1 MIDTLIVIG
10 GAVLAVIAAWWAGQR
25 KGRKAERK
33 ATSDELSEAY
43 NDATKEVRH
52 ATTDLSDD
60 PAVILE
66 RLREV
71 AKRGQGKRDP

>member
-1 MIDTLIVIG
+1 MIDTLVVIG

-25 KGRKAERK
+25 KGRKTERK

-43 NDATKEVRH
+43 NDTTKEVRN
-52 ATTDLSDD
+52 ATTDIPYESDL
-60 PAVILE
+60 VLE

>member
-1 MIDTLIVIG
+1 MIDTLVVIG

-25 KGRKAERK
+25 KGRKTERK

-52 ATTDLSDD
+52 ATTDIPDNPDL
-60 PAVILE
+60 VLE
-66 RLREV
+66 RLRQI
-71 AKRGQGKRDP
+71 AKRGQGRSDT

>member
-1 MIDTLIVIG
+1 MIDTLVVIG

-25 KGRKAERK
+25 KGRKTERK

-52 ATTDLSDD
+52 AQSNVPDSPDD
-60 PAVILE
+60 VIE

-71 AKRGQGKRDP
+71 AKRGQGRRNP